1 MKDFATSNAA
11 YVAVQ
16 PMYATYLDRFSGN
29 IQLRLKEPFDDNLK
43 RLNEDM
49 EKLFPTRDIVFSSF
63 QKVIDDQ
70 NSTVTDFRNAALLA
84 AITIL
89 FVTLMGLIGYIND
102 EIQRRSK
109 EIAIRKV
116 NGAEASSILRLFSK
130 DIFWI
135 SLPAV
140 FLGGLGAWYIGGVW
154 IEQFVEGVDFSIC
167 GFLLI
172 ACIVLL
178 LIIGCVVFKAW
189 RIANE
194 NPVDSIK
201 SE

>member
-1 MKDFATSNAA
+1 MVRKRH
-11 YVAVQ
+11 
-16 PMYATYLDRFSGN
+16 PFSG
-29 IQLRLKEPFDDNLK
+29 
-43 RLNEDM
+43 
-49 EKLFPTRDIVFSSF
+49 FSRRIYS
-63 QKVIDDQ
+63 
-70 NSTVTDFRNAALLA
+70 
-84 AITIL
+84 
-89 FVTLMGLIGYIND
+89 GYPC
-102 EIQRRSK
+102 R
-109 EIAIRKV
+109 
-116 NGAEASSILRLFSK
+116 
-130 DIFWI
+130 
-135 SLPAV
+135 PV

-154 IEQFVEGVDFSIC
+154 IEQFVEGVDFGIC

>member
-1 MKDFATSNAA
+1 MVRKRH
-11 YVAVQ
+11 
-16 PMYATYLDRFSGN
+16 PFSG
-29 IQLRLKEPFDDNLK
+29 
-43 RLNEDM
+43 
-49 EKLFPTRDIVFSSF
+49 FSRRIYS
-63 QKVIDDQ
+63 
-70 NSTVTDFRNAALLA
+70 
-84 AITIL
+84 
-89 FVTLMGLIGYIND
+89 GYPCG
-102 EIQRRSK
+102 R
-109 EIAIRKV
+109 
-116 NGAEASSILRLFSK
+116 
-130 DIFWI
+130 
-135 SLPAV
+135 

-154 IEQFVEGVDFSIC
+154 IEQFVEGVDFGIC

>member
-1 MKDFATSNAA
+1 
-11 YVAVQ
+11 
-16 PMYATYLDRFSGN
+16 
-29 IQLRLKEPFDDNLK
+29 
-43 RLNEDM
+43 M

-140 FLGGLGAWYIGGVW
+140 FLGGLGALYIGGVW
-154 IEQFVEGVDFSIC
+154 IEQFVEGVDFGIC

>member
-1 MKDFATSNAA
+1 MLSSLLL
-11 YVAVQ
+11 VA
-16 PMYATYLDRFSGN
+16 LLLFNFR
-29 IQLRLKEPFDDNLK
+29 EPL
-43 RLNEDM
+43 EDM
-49 EKLFPTRDIVFSSF
+49 LDVSLAGLFSWENIWAPLSVIV
-63 QKVIDDQ
+63 
-70 NSTVTDFRNAALLA
+70 
-84 AITIL
+84 
-89 FVTLMGLIGYIND
+89 
-102 EIQRRSK
+102 
-109 EIAIRKV
+109 
-116 NGAEASSILRLFSK
+116 SILRLFSK

-140 FLGGLGAWYIGGVW
+140 FLGELGTWYIGGVW
-154 IEQFVEGVDFSIC
+154 IEQFVEGVDFGIC

-189 RIANE
+189 WIANE

>member
-1 MKDFATSNAA
+1 
-11 YVAVQ
+11 
-16 PMYATYLDRFSGN
+16 
-29 IQLRLKEPFDDNLK
+29 
-43 RLNEDM
+43 
-49 EKLFPTRDIVFSSF
+49 
-63 QKVIDDQ
+63 
-70 NSTVTDFRNAALLA
+70 
-84 AITIL
+84 
-89 FVTLMGLIGYIND
+89 MGLIGYIND

-140 FLGGLGAWYIGGVW
+140 FLGGLGAWYRRCLDRAVCG
-154 IEQFVEGVDFSIC
+154 GVDFGIC

>member
-1 MKDFATSNAA
+1 MLFRSLGNVEIRVDGGAVDAVLGPLFADKGIAW
-11 YVAVQ
+11 
-16 PMYATYLDRFSGN
+16 
-29 IQLRLKEPFDDNLK
+29 
-43 RLNEDM
+43 
-49 EKLFPTRDIVFSSF
+49 
-63 QKVIDDQ
+63 
-70 NSTVTDFRNAALLA
+70 
-84 AITIL
+84 
-89 FVTLMGLIGYIND
+89 
-102 EIQRRSK
+102 RRSK

-154 IEQFVEGVDFSIC
+154 IEQFVEGVDFGIC

>member
-1 MKDFATSNAA
+1 MVRKRH
-11 YVAVQ
+11 
-16 PMYATYLDRFSGN
+16 PFSG
-29 IQLRLKEPFDDNLK
+29 
-43 RLNEDM
+43 
-49 EKLFPTRDIVFSSF
+49 FS
-63 QKVIDDQ
+63 
-70 NSTVTDFRNAALLA
+70 
-84 AITIL
+84 
-89 FVTLMGLIGYIND
+89 
-102 EIQRRSK
+102 
-109 EIAIRKV
+109 
-116 NGAEASSILRLFSK
+116 SK

-154 IEQFVEGVDFSIC
+154 IEQFVEGVDFGIC

-194 NPVDSIK
+194 NPGRQYQ
-201 SE
+201 E